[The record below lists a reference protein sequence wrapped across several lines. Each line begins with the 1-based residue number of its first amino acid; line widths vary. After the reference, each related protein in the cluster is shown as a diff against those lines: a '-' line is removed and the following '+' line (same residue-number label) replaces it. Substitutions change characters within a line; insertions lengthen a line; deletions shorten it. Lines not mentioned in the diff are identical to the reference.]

1 MIKLKKNNKIRAKIL
16 WDAIKESVENLKT
29 FKFYTEVSRMKYKN
43 NDENNRVSIRIPFS
57 VLEIIERIMENR
69 INDGEANVTRHAV
82 AVKLL
87 KLGARIEKR
96 KLDNIDTGANPF
108 DSRIESQLSFI
119 ANSVIKTSL
128 QVERFFS
135 IFYELNQISPDLMSK
150 IARDIKL
157 SDKEKELLKRL
168 FVEVE

>member
-1 MIKLKKNNKIRAKIL
+1 MQA
-16 WDAIKESVENLKT
+16 ES
-29 FKFYTEVSRMKYKN
+29 
-43 NDENNRVSIRIPFS
+43 NRVTIRIPYS
-57 VLEIIERIMENR
+57 VLEIIDRIISTRLE
-69 INDGEANVTRHAV
+69 DGENNISRTSIAV
-82 AVKLL
+82 ELI
-87 KLGARIEKR
+87 KLGARIEKK
-96 KLDNIDTGANPF
+96 KLDNIESGANPF

-135 IFYELNQISPDLMSK
+135 IFYELNQVSPDLMSK